1 MVSRKLSVVTQGERI
16 VRTAYIYEGIEY
28 RVFNR
33 KYAVSRS
40 GEVLRKTRGELAP
53 FAPRLRPDGYLE
65 AGKNGPLPTLVAICL
80 LERTHGAKNVHHPD
94 STENNKQ
101 TPNLPRPT
109 HKQQ

>member
-65 AGKNGPLPTLVAICL
+65 AGENRPVHKLVLISR
-80 LERTHGAKNVHHPD
+80 LEKPHGAKNVPHPNG
-94 STENNKQ
+94 TKKKQ
-101 TPNLPRPT
+101 PT
-109 HKQQ
+109 HNSQKLTPKQ